1 MRKVYA
7 LSDAGTKIML
17 KFFVTLFGVLG
28 KMFPPLSFIL
38 KCFPTSTYHLQSYG
52 TLKKFR
58 RLVVCQK
65 CDNIYTFEDCKEGNL
80 SKRCSFT
87 RFPNHPHLRMRTS
100 CNFLLLKT
108 VELSSGKKILYP
120 YLIYCYIS
128 IKDSLQKL
136 LLQESFLDNCEK
148 WRSRKVSQNTLCDI
162 YDGNM

>member
-1 MRKVYA
+1 MKKVRTLGSILTDGCTEYWNDSSEEECENDLETKPRDVQHEGFGDQEIFLMRKVYA

-38 KCFPTSTYHLQSYG
+38 QFFPTFTYHLRSYG

-80 SKRCSFT
+80 SKRCSFI
-87 RFPNHPHLRMRTS
+87 P
-100 CNFLLLKT
+100 FLT
-108 VELSSGKKILYP
+108 IH
-120 YLIYCYIS
+120 IY
-128 IKDSLQKL
+128 
-136 LLQESFLDNCEK
+136 E
-148 WRSRKVSQNTLCDI
+148 
-162 YDGNM
+162 

>member
-38 KCFPTSTYHLQSYG
+38 QCFPTSTYHLQSYG

-58 RLVVCQK
+58 RLFVCQK

-120 YLIYCYIS
+120 YLMYCYIS

-162 YDGNM
+162 LSIQ